1 MTEDMAAGARSMLIK
16 RDAGSVVCRVE
27 LPPAMA
33 PHLAVLSGKVGTV
46 RLLRKIR
53 RELGTDEPSALL
65 PEFHRRLPEA
75 AT

>member
-1 MTEDMAAGARSMLIK
+1 
-16 RDAGSVVCRVE
+16 
-27 LPPAMA
+27 MA

-65 PEFHRRLPEA
+65 SEFHRRLPEA

>member
-1 MTEDMAAGARSMLIK
+1 
-16 RDAGSVVCRVE
+16 
-27 LPPAMA
+27 MA

-53 RELGTDEPSALL
+53 RELGTEDPSALL